1 MARQVQVALHHQV
14 AIGRGADD
22 LQPGAQVESFRV
34 GGIVQS
40 SQLAVEQGA
49 IGQRRLHE
57 QFALLVLAIQVGLGD
72 LLVRPAVARRQSGD
86 RRVVVALHGTEGDG
100 AGTKDLQRRTGV
112 DGDIARRR
120 PAQTRRVQVEGA
132 AGDAVVL
139 PGRASR
145 CRLGA
150 VAQVDT
156 GTGAE
161 AEQPVSGVQLD
172 QRAVRRIDDLAVAV
186 HPQPPPMGIEQRLAT
201 DAQALLG
208 GQADTADLLAAGV
221 KHAVHAQMAT
231 IQRHLDRRGPDVV
244 ADVQVA
250 LLDLETARTEH
261 LTGIQA
267 LVESG
272 EPAVWRTV
280 LAQPLGTDLDA
291 ARGVWH
297 QGAAS
302 VVFAAARRQDLP
314 L

>member
-1 MARQVQVALHHQV
+1 
-14 AIGRGADD
+14 
-22 LQPGAQVESFRV
+22 
-34 GGIVQS
+34 
-40 SQLAVEQGA
+40 
-49 IGQRRLHE
+49 
-57 QFALLVLAIQVGLGD
+57 
-72 LLVRPAVARRQSGD
+72 
-86 RRVVVALHGTEGDG
+86 
-100 AGTKDLQRRTGV
+100 
-112 DGDIARRR
+112 
-120 PAQTRRVQVEGA
+120 
-132 AGDAVVL
+132 
-139 PGRASR
+139 
-145 CRLGA
+145 
-150 VAQVDT
+150 
-156 GTGAE
+156 
-161 AEQPVSGVQLD
+161 
-172 QRAVRRIDDLAVAV
+172 
-186 HPQPPPMGIEQRLAT
+186 MGIEQRLAT

-302 VVFAAARRQDLP
+302 VVFAAAHRQDLP

>member
-1 MARQVQVALHHQV
+1 
-14 AIGRGADD
+14 
-22 LQPGAQVESFRV
+22 
-34 GGIVQS
+34 
-40 SQLAVEQGA
+40 
-49 IGQRRLHE
+49 
-57 QFALLVLAIQVGLGD
+57 
-72 LLVRPAVARRQSGD
+72 
-86 RRVVVALHGTEGDG
+86 
-100 AGTKDLQRRTGV
+100 
-112 DGDIARRR
+112 
-120 PAQTRRVQVEGA
+120 
-132 AGDAVVL
+132 
-139 PGRASR
+139 
-145 CRLGA
+145 
-150 VAQVDT
+150 
-156 GTGAE
+156 
-161 AEQPVSGVQLD
+161 
-172 QRAVRRIDDLAVAV
+172 
-186 HPQPPPMGIEQRLAT
+186 
-201 DAQALLG
+201 
-208 GQADTADLLAAGV
+208 
-221 KHAVHAQMAT
+221 MAT

>member
-1 MARQVQVALHHQV
+1 MAL
-14 AIGRGADD
+14 
-22 LQPGAQVESFRV
+22 F
-34 GGIVQS
+34 
-40 SQLAVEQGA
+40 
-49 IGQRRLHE
+49 
-57 QFALLVLAIQVGLGD
+57 
-72 LLVRPAVARRQSGD
+72 
-86 RRVVVALHGTEGDG
+86 
-100 AGTKDLQRRTGV
+100 K
-112 DGDIARRR
+112 
-120 PAQTRRVQVEGA
+120 
-132 AGDAVVL
+132 
-139 PGRASR
+139 
-145 CRLGA
+145 
-150 VAQVDT
+150 VDT

-302 VVFAAARRQDLP
+302 VVFAAAHRQDLP